1 MNLEDCQTV
10 LSSSE
15 GESVPIPRYSRGCL
29 SFVLL
34 FDFFFFF
41 FLCWLGRGVLA
52 AVGGRNK
59 RKLWNFLWSFFTVC
73 RDTPST
79 IVARRRWVSLIVS
92 VSLGRDHRR
101 CRSLGIALR
110 RTRGNS
116 HGSRSRDSA
125 VPIPARRG
133 STYPLA
139 TARTLKHKARTHISI
154 YVSDWYRFENISER
168 EKENLKGYFI
178 SYFVSWAIDLIL
190 LLILEKWNLL
200 NSYIRI
206 KFSDFILRW
215 NLFFIFIY
223 LKICYRYLLFV
234 TQFSVREI

>member
-15 GESVPIPRYSRGCL
+15 GEPAPRYSRGCL
-29 SFVLL
+29 SFVSFCFLISL
-34 FDFFFFF
+34 FF
-41 FLCWLGRGVLA
+41 FLFSMLA
-52 AVGGRNK
+52 WSWCVGGCWGK
-59 RKLWNFLWSFFTVC
+59 KQTKIVKLFVKLFHCLSRSTA
-73 RDTPST
+73 ST

-101 CRSLGIALR
+101 CRTLGIAFR

-139 TARTLKHKARTHISI
+139 TARTLKHKKHRRTLAFI
-154 YVSDWYRFENISER
+154 VSDWYRFENIWER
-168 EKENLKGYFI
+168 ERERNFNGYII
-178 SYFVSWAIDLIL
+178 SYSGI
-190 LLILEKWNLL
+190 
-200 NSYIRI
+200 
-206 KFSDFILRW
+206 
-215 NLFFIFIY
+215 
-223 LKICYRYLLFV
+223 
-234 TQFSVREI
+234 